1 MKKVFASALIASL
14 LLIPLSASGCSSPT
28 GGFASPDGFS
38 IYLTRENTPVS
49 EMPAL
54 SQIELADQPLITID
68 DIISYNQET
77 HEIELT
83 ADAYERVMELSIR
96 TPIKAFV
103 VCVDSQPIYWGAFWV
118 SWSSQFFEGVKIM
131 LPLLSS
137 EEHLIQ
143 LTLGYPATDLYNGED
158 PRSDP
163 VILQSLEQAGKLK

>member
-1 MKKVFASALIASL
+1 MKKVFVSAFIASL
-14 LLIPLSASGCSSPT
+14 LLISLAVSGCTSPK
-28 GGFASPDGFS
+28 GFS

-54 SQIELADQPLITID
+54 SHVELADSPVISID
-68 DIISYNQET
+68 DIISYNRET

-96 TPIKAFV
+96 TPMRAFV

-118 SWSSQFFEGVKIM
+118 LWSSQFFEGVKIM
-131 LPLLSS
+131 LPLSSS

-143 LTLGYPATDLYNGED
+143 ITLGHPATDLYNGED

>member
-1 MKKVFASALIASL
+1 MKKVFVSAFIASL
-14 LLIPLSASGCSSPT
+14 LLISLAVSGCTSPK
-28 GGFASPDGFS
+28 GFS

-54 SQIELADQPLITID
+54 SHVELADSPVISID
-68 DIISYNQET
+68 DIISYNRET

-96 TPIKAFV
+96 TPMKTFV
-103 VCVDSQPIYWGAFWV
+103 VCVDSQPIYWGAFWLL
-118 SWSSQFFEGVKIM
+118 WSSQFFEGVKTM
-131 LPLLSS
+131 LPLLPS

-143 LTLGYPATDLYNGED
+143 ITLGYPATDLYNGED